1 MYAIL
6 IKSQLAACKSTS
18 SPEVTSRPSS
28 GTSAIERNQ
37 QLAFRPNAR
46 HTATDSRIDRRP
58 MRRVERGRGQRG
70 ACAQGRMPVVW
81 QWIPRSTKGQSAGA
95 GPGAPVFASPREPG
109 KALSESAIES
119 ESAIAR
125 AIDRAAPRRAAGGAG
140 RGLLGA
146 LAQDRH
152 GRRPSAPS
160 DGSQARPSTA
170 VRPRVGWLPRRS
182 RRRLIRAR
190 RACRRAA

>member
-28 GTSAIERNQ
+28 RTSAIERNQ

-58 MRRVERGRGQRG
+58 MRRVERGRVQRG

-95 GPGAPVFASPREPG
+95 GPGAPVFVSPRGPG
-109 KALSESAIES
+109 WPPTRSSRPAAGPARRWSCATPAQRVPAAAPPWTPSDAHLAGQAGAPALRQTALRPALRQPSGPVA
-119 ESAIAR
+119 AGC
-125 AIDRAAPRRAAGGAG
+125 RAAVG
-140 RGLLGA
+140 
-146 LAQDRH
+146 
-152 GRRPSAPS
+152 
-160 DGSQARPSTA
+160 DG
-170 VRPRVGWLPRRS
+170 
-182 RRRLIRAR
+182 
-190 RACRRAA
+190 